1 MQRPWVT
8 PVRDALRRLAEHA
21 AARVVF
27 ARHVPERTLHI
38 RIVTLAPFMALGAA
52 LAAYAAWPGAA
63 TAIVA
68 GSLLTAVAGAL
79 WLIRAQALGL
89 TAERRLTY
97 APLQVG
103 DEIEEQITLLNAST
117 WPIIARLDDAS
128 TLHGYSLSGVQSI
141 DARGARVWR
150 LRAVCNRRGIAMLGP
165 WTASWQD
172 PFGLFEARV
181 TFGQRREV
189 VVVPPLARAELS
201 LTPRRARLGDRAL
214 LRQPLRA
221 DSAQV
226 ASVREYAAGDPVQ
239 RIHWPTSA
247 RRQAWFVK
255 RLDPEASSDVWLLP
269 DFCRAAS
276 GVDGAEEARLESL
289 ILLVVAA
296 ADQLLSQRLR
306 VGLACVVD
314 APIVV
319 PARQGRGQLWPIL
332 RALAPIQTSKRSF
345 NEVLADLR
353 SVVPARARVIALSA
367 DVAADWP
374 ARAAA
379 LGRAGGLDLI
389 LMETNPV
396 ARSAWHVVEAL
407 QQLGWPAQ
415 AIAATAIRPLLGA
428 YGPLRRWEF
437 RALGTGRIV
446 AQQTPRG
453 QGELEGHWP

>member
-1 MQRPWVT
+1 
-8 PVRDALRRLAEHA
+8 
-21 AARVVF
+21 
-27 ARHVPERTLHI
+27 
-38 RIVTLAPFMALGAA
+38 
-52 LAAYAAWPGAA
+52 
-63 TAIVA
+63 
-68 GSLLTAVAGAL
+68 
-79 WLIRAQALGL
+79 
-89 TAERRLTY
+89 
-97 APLQVG
+97 
-103 DEIEEQITLLNAST
+103 
-117 WPIIARLDDAS
+117 
-128 TLHGYSLSGVQSI
+128 
-141 DARGARVWR
+141 
-150 LRAVCNRRGIAMLGP
+150 
-165 WTASWQD
+165 
-172 PFGLFEARV
+172 
-181 TFGQRREV
+181 
-189 VVVPPLARAELS
+189 
-201 LTPRRARLGDRAL
+201 
-214 LRQPLRA
+214 
-221 DSAQV
+221 
-226 ASVREYAAGDPVQ
+226 
-239 RIHWPTSA
+239 
-247 RRQAWFVK
+247 
-255 RLDPEASSDVWLLP
+255 
-269 DFCRAAS
+269 
-276 GVDGAEEARLESL
+276 
-289 ILLVVAA
+289 
-296 ADQLLSQRLR
+296 
-306 VGLACVVD
+306 VVD

-345 NEVLADLR
+345 NEVLAELR